1 VFGREILYILGLAGA
16 KFKQNL
22 TNPRYTCHTCIA
34 KMIKVMLSV
43 RLDEETERQLAD
55 ILAHEQ
61 TDKSE
66 LIRRLIA
73 ERWLTL
79 QAGKTLVERRG
90 GGHPEHL
97 LQDAPTDLSERSNRK
112 KAIAQ
117 YLNKRHS

>member
-1 VFGREILYILGLAGA
+1 
-16 KFKQNL
+16 
-22 TNPRYTCHTCIA
+22 
-34 KMIKVMLSV
+34 MLSV

-90 GGHPEHL
+90 GHPQHL
-97 LQDAPTDLSERSNRK
+97 LQDAPADLSQRANRK
-112 KAIAQ
+112 QAIAK
-117 YLNKRHS
+117 YLQERHQ

>member
-1 VFGREILYILGLAGA
+1 
-16 KFKQNL
+16 
-22 TNPRYTCHTCIA
+22 
-34 KMIKVMLSV
+34 MIKFTLCV

-61 TDKSE
+61 TQKSE

-79 QAGKTLVERRG
+79 QAGKKTLVERRG
-90 GGHPEHL
+90 GHPEHL
-97 LQDAPTDLSERSNRK
+97 MQDAAIDLSERSNRK

>member
-1 VFGREILYILGLAGA
+1 
-16 KFKQNL
+16 
-22 TNPRYTCHTCIA
+22 
-34 KMIKVMLSV
+34 MLSV

-73 ERWLTL
+73 ERWLNL
-79 QAGKTLVERRG
+79 QAGRTLLERR

-97 LQDAPTDLSERSNRK
+97 LQDAPTNLSERPNRK
-112 KAIAQ
+112 QAIAE
-117 YLNKRHS
+117 YLNKRH

>member
-1 VFGREILYILGLAGA
+1 MR
-16 KFKQNL
+16 
-22 TNPRYTCHTCIA
+22 
-34 KMIKVMLSV
+34 KVMLSV

-61 TDKSE
+61 TEKSE

-90 GGHPEHL
+90 GHPEHL
-97 LQDAPTDLSERSNRK
+97 LQDAPTDLSERSNRQ

-117 YLNKRHS
+117 YLNKRHP

>member
-1 VFGREILYILGLAGA
+1 MFGREILCILGLAGA

-22 TNPRYTCHTCIA
+22 TNPHYPCHTCIT
-34 KMIKVMLSV
+34 KIIKVMLSV

-55 ILAHEQ
+55 ILAYEQ
-61 TDKSE
+61 TEKSE

-79 QAGKTLVERRG
+79 QAGKTLLERR

>member
-1 VFGREILYILGLAGA
+1 
-16 KFKQNL
+16 
-22 TNPRYTCHTCIA
+22 
-34 KMIKVMLSV
+34 MLSV

-61 TDKSE
+61 TEKSE

-90 GGHPEHL
+90 GHPEHL
-97 LQDAPTDLSERSNRK
+97 LQDAPRDLSERSNRK

-117 YLNKRHS
+117 YLTKRHS

>member
-1 VFGREILYILGLAGA
+1 MFRREILCILGLAGA
-16 KFKQNL
+16 KFKKNL

-34 KMIKVMLSV
+34 SMIKVMLSV

-61 TDKSE
+61 MEKSE

-79 QAGKTLVERRG
+79 QAGKTLLERRG
-90 GGHPEHL
+90 AHPEHL
-97 LQDAPTDLSERSNRK
+97 LQNAPTDLSERSNRK

-117 YLNKRHS
+117 YLNKRHP

>member
-1 VFGREILYILGLAGA
+1 MRYNFHTYIANAIKFIL
-16 KFKQNL
+16 N
-22 TNPRYTCHTCIA
+22 
-34 KMIKVMLSV
+34 V
-43 RLDEETERQLAD
+43 RLDEETEQELAD

-90 GGHPEHL
+90 GHPEYL
-97 LQDAPTDLSERSNRK
+97 LQDAPTDLSERSNRQ

>member
-1 VFGREILYILGLAGA
+1 
-16 KFKQNL
+16 
-22 TNPRYTCHTCIA
+22 
-34 KMIKVMLSV
+34 MLSV

-61 TDKSE
+61 TEKSE

-73 ERWLTL
+73 EPWLTL
-79 QAGKTLVERRG
+79 QAGKTLVERHC
-90 GGHPEHL
+90 GHPEHL

>member
-1 VFGREILYILGLAGA
+1 MV
-16 KFKQNL
+16 
-22 TNPRYTCHTCIA
+22 
-34 KMIKVMLSV
+34 KVMLSV

-79 QAGKTLVERRG
+79 QAGKTLLERR

-97 LQDAPTDLSERSNRK
+97 LQDAPSDLSERSNRK
-112 KAIAQ
+112 NAIAQ
-117 YLNKRHS
+117 YLQRRHP

>member
-1 VFGREILYILGLAGA
+1 MFGREIFCILGLAGG
-16 KFKQNL
+16 KFKKKL

-34 KMIKVMLSV
+34 NPIKVMLSV

-61 TDKSE
+61 TEKSE

-79 QAGKTLVERRG
+79 QADKTLVERR

>member
-1 VFGREILYILGLAGA
+1 
-16 KFKQNL
+16 
-22 TNPRYTCHTCIA
+22 
-34 KMIKVMLSV
+34 MIKVMLSV

-90 GGHPEHL
+90 GHPEHL

>member
-1 VFGREILYILGLAGA
+1 MT
-16 KFKQNL
+16 KF
-22 TNPRYTCHTCIA
+22 
-34 KMIKVMLSV
+34 MLSV
-43 RLDEETERQLAD
+43 RLDEETECRLAE

-79 QAGKTLVERRG
+79 QADKTLVERRG
-90 GGHPEHL
+90 RHPEHL
-97 LQDAPTDLSERSNRK
+97 LQDAASELSERSNRK

-117 YLNKRHS
+117 YLNKRHP